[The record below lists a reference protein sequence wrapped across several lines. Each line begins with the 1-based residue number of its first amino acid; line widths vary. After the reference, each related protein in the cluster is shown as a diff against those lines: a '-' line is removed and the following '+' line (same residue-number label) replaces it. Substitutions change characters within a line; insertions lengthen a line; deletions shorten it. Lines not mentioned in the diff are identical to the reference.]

1 MVARA
6 LVIKVKP
13 GCCAELNKTFEHEVM
28 PRFQKE
34 KDFRGLLAFTV
45 PDGTEALSLS
55 LWDQK
60 EPMGGFWT
68 GVFSAFIALIR
79 VALGKPLVHVCEV
92 ENSLTAA
99 SGQETDRGEGIEST
113 VDIRM
118 YQSALQPFKVVPV
131 QATLSRGFP
140 LIWCLMNSF
149 RMQDPAPDTRVAI
162 KSEGSA
168 LRAYP

>member
-55 LWDQK
+55 LWDPK
-60 EPMGGFWT
+60 EQMGGFWN
-68 GVFSAFIALIR
+68 GVFGAFIAPIK

-92 ENSLTAA
+92 GNSSTATL
-99 SGQETDRGEGIEST
+99 GQETDQGEGIEST
-113 VDIRM
+113 VDLRI
-118 YQSALQPFKVVPV
+118 YQSALQPFIVAPV
-131 QATLSRGFP
+131 QATLNRGFP

-149 RMQDPAPDTRVAI
+149 RM
-162 KSEGSA
+162 
-168 LRAYP
+168 

>member
-1 MVARA
+1 MFARA

-13 GCCAELNKTFEHEVM
+13 GCSAELTRTFEQDVM

-60 EPMGGFWT
+60 EQQGGFWT
-68 GVFSAFIALIR
+68 GVFGTFMALIR
-79 VALGKPLVHVCEV
+79 VALGKLLVHVCEV
-92 ENSLTAA
+92 GYSSTATL
-99 SGQETDRGEGIEST
+99 GEETDQGEGIEST
-113 VDIRM
+113 IDLRI
-118 YQSALQPFKVVPV
+118 YQSALQTFKVTPV
-131 QATLSRGFP
+131 RATLNRGFP

-149 RMQDPAPDTRVAI
+149 RM
-162 KSEGSA
+162 
-168 LRAYP
+168 